1 VITISGVALG
11 FLGLL
16 VFLFGFG
23 LGAAVAAV
31 QLVRGMKDAGL

>member
-23 LGAAVAAV
+23 LGGAVMAV
-31 QLVRGMKDAGL
+31 QLLRDMKGAGL